1 MKTDEKIQAAV
12 LGKPLNRVDGRA
24 KVTGQAKYAAEH
36 LPEGVKYG
44 VLLQSTIARGTME
57 AIDDSQALKLPGVI
71 AVVTHKNSGNNKA
84 GKSGMFDNELNLLQS
99 NKIFHD
105 RQNIGVVVADTYEIA
120 CQAAALVKVTY
131 KEEKPIVN
139 VHDPSSS
146 PPEYAPA
153 DNAGLGIKT
162 DTSRGDAQKNWQGAP
177 VKFHHT
183 YSTPREVHCPMEPH
197 ATTAMWE
204 GDKLTVWDATQGVS
218 GAQSRLAAI
227 FHIPPEN
234 VRVICPYT
242 GGGFG
247 CKGSVWSNTPLTAL
261 AAKIAKV
268 PVCLNMKRTQ
278 TFGPVGF
285 RPYTSQQIRMGA
297 DKSGKL
303 TAIIHNAR
311 MEVSE
316 FDEFVEN
323 CAIVTRFLYSCPN
336 VQTTH
341 RLVKQSIGKPTWMR
355 APGETPGT
363 FALESAMD
371 ELAAATDIDPIQ
383 VRLINYSE
391 KDEENN
397 LPYSNKNLRRCYEL
411 GAQKIGWDK
420 RNPKPRSVHDD
431 SGLLVGMGMATA
443 TYPVWAFPSHARA
456 VIAQNGHA
464 TVQSGSQD
472 IGTGTYTIMTQ
483 IAADELALPMDKI
496 TFELGDTRLPPAGV
510 SGGSTS
516 ATCVGTAVKDAC
528 DKLVHKMIALAVAD
542 GKSPLHGMKP
552 ADIEA
557 HNGGLQ
563 SKTDRTKSDR
573 YVEILKRSGKTELE
587 ARSVENLNPEAG
599 KYSMH
604 SFGAH
609 FCEVKVDPDF
619 GSVRISRWVAVID
632 GGKIFNMKTAVS
644 QIYGGIIMGVGMALM
659 EESLMD
665 PRYGRTMN
673 ADFAEYH
680 VPVHADIPDLHV
692 EFVQIP
698 DYKANPLGGH
708 GIGEIGITGA
718 AAAVANAV
726 YNATG
731 VRVRDLPISLDK
743 LMG

>member
-1 MKTDEKIQAAV
+1 MKTDEKIQAPV

-24 KVTGQAKYAAEH
+24 KVTGAAKYAAEH
-36 LPEGVKYG
+36 LPAGVKYG
-44 VLLQSTIARGTME
+44 VLLQSTIARGTI
-57 AIDDSQALKLPGVI
+57 ADIDDRQALELPGVI
-71 AVVTHKNSGNNKA
+71 AVVTHKNSGTNKS

-120 CQAAALVKVTY
+120 CEAASLVKVSY
-131 KEEKPIVN
+131 KEEKPIESI
-139 VHDPSSS
+139 HDPSSA

-153 DNAGLGIKT
+153 DNAGMGIKT
-162 DTSRGDAQKNWQGAP
+162 DTSRGDALKNWQGAP
-177 VKFHHT
+177 VKIHHM

-197 ATTAMWE
+197 ATTAVWE

-227 FHIPPEN
+227 FKIPAAN

-285 RPYTSQQIRMGA
+285 RPFTSQQIHMGA

-303 TAIIHNAR
+303 TAIIHKAR

-336 VQTTH
+336 VQTAH

-371 ELAAATDIDPIQ
+371 ELALAADIDPLQ
-383 VRLINYSE
+383 MRLINYSE
-391 KDEENN
+391 IDEENN
-397 LPYSNKNLRRCYEL
+397 LPYSNKNLKKCYEI
-411 GAQKIGWDK
+411 GAQKFGWDK
-420 RNPKPRSVHDD
+420 RTAKPRSTHDG
-431 SGLLVGMGMATA
+431 GLLVGMGMATA

-456 VIAQNGHA
+456 AIAHNGQA

-483 IAADELALPMDKI
+483 IAADELGLPMENIK
-496 TFELGDTRLPPAGV
+496 FELGDTRLPPAGV

-528 DKLVHKMIALAVAD
+528 EKLVQKLIALAVAD
-542 GKSPLHGMKP
+542 AKSPLHGMKP
-552 ADIEA
+552 ADVVA
-557 HNGGLQ
+557 RDAGLQ
-563 SKTDRTKSDR
+563 SKADQSKSDS
-573 YVEILKRSGKTELE
+573 YVEILQRNGKTELD
-587 ARSVENLNPEAG
+587 AASVENLNPNSG

-609 FCEVKVDPDF
+609 FCEVKVDPEL

-665 PRYGRTMN
+665 PRYGRTVN
-673 ADFAEYH
+673 ADYAEYH

-692 EFVQIP
+692 EFVQVP

-726 YNATG
+726 FNATG
-731 VRVRDLPISLDK
+731 VRVRELPITLDK
-743 LMG
+743 VMG